1 MCRGSFEECNQA
13 QAGTCPQNQAQGKQA
28 RDRRAETALPGSW
41 QSVNVTPQK
50 PQQNAGVCLA
60 SRSGSWRLGQLRK
73 ALKNINMTDKYV
85 PIKYSQNEAALALE
99 MTVFELMCAAKLRPA
114 GVQTQGFMPLL
125 HARQLSIWQG
135 LPIFARYGRNAFYGR
150 DHPNLGGSL
159 LPGLEQVT
167 SPSIVLCL

>member
-1 MCRGSFEECNQA
+1 
-13 QAGTCPQNQAQGKQA
+13 
-28 RDRRAETALPGSW
+28 
-41 QSVNVTPQK
+41 
-50 PQQNAGVCLA
+50 
-60 SRSGSWRLGQLRK
+60 
-73 ALKNINMTDKYV
+73 MTDKYV